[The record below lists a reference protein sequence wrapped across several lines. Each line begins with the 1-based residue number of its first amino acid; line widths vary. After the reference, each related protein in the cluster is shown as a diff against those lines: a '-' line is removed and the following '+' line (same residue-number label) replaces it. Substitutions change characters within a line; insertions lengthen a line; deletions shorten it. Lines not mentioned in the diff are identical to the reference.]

1 MTIKAKLKLITAV
14 IGIFSLI
21 IITLSIINTI
31 EKNSTLN
38 RTQELNILSQKLSLF
53 IHETQKERGASA
65 GFLGSKGK
73 KFTQILPKQRVLT
86 NDRNK
91 QLQAYLS
98 TLNLHL
104 FSNELKTKI
113 SSLQSDISKI
123 NKIRSSVDSLVIG
136 VKSEVAY
143 YSGMNKKALDIVA
156 LTAKLANTPE
166 LVKALDAYT
175 NFLKSKERAGI
186 ERAVLSNTFA
196 ANHFAKGL
204 FSKWIKLVA
213 EQESYLDSFLAMA
226 SQNDKDFY
234 HEKMKSKVV
243 EEVNKMRKIAE
254 EKARTGNFGVD
265 SVVWFKTITK
275 KINLLKEV
283 DDKLASD
290 NTILL
295 KNIKSKTI
303 KNAAITIAGYTIFA
317 IAMFILIFIISKGV
331 NKNVAESLKKI
342 KCVSND
348 LDLTC
353 DVMVRG
359 KDEISQISQA
369 LHTMITAFKQTVY
382 EAIDVSTS
390 TLSQSLSLNQIVD
403 TLNINSETTD
413 QKMNGINDLVS
424 EVGDRLDAIEEG
436 AITAT
441 EDLEKTFSI
450 LDNTVK
456 KLESVVVSI
465 EEGNANQQQLVQKVV
480 FLTEQAQNIK
490 EVLGIISDIA
500 DQTNLLALNAA
511 IEAARAGEHGRG
523 FAVVADEVRK
533 LAERTQKS
541 LTEISANVNLITQ
554 NVTEISDETNQ
565 TSSNMELIA
574 TSAQELIETSQNAK
588 DNLSISTEKSKDVVH
603 QSTFIATKTK
613 QLIQNMSEIIEI
625 TDKNNEL
632 RHSIEKT
639 ASVLSK
645 DSTKLKDTLHKFKV

>member
-14 IGIFSLI
+14 IGVFSLI
-21 IITLSIINTI
+21 IIALSITDAIK
-31 EKNSTLN
+31 KNSTIN
-38 RTQELNILSQKLSLF
+38 RAQELNILSQKLSLF

-86 NDRNK
+86 NHRNK
-91 QLQAYLS
+91 QLQTYLS

-104 FSNELKTKI
+104 FSNELKKKI

-123 NKIRSSVDSLVIG
+123 GKIRSLVDGLDIG

-143 YSGMNKKALDIVA
+143 YSGMNKRALDIVA
-156 LTAKLANTPE
+156 LTAKLANTSE

-204 FSKWIKLVA
+204 FPKWIKLVA
-213 EQESYLDSFLAMA
+213 EQESYMDSFLAMA

-234 HEKMKSKVV
+234 HKKMKSKVV
-243 EEVNKMRKIAE
+243 EEVNEMRKIAE

-265 SVVWFKTITK
+265 SIVWFKTITK

-303 KNAAITIAGYTIFA
+303 KNATITIAGYTIFA

-342 KCVSND
+342 KCVSSD

-353 DVMVRG
+353 DVIVHG

-369 LHTMITAFKQTVY
+369 LHTMIMAFRQTVY

-390 TLSQSLSLNQIVD
+390 TLSQSLGLNKIVD
-403 TLNINSETTD
+403 TLNKNSETTD

-424 EVGDRLDAIEEG
+424 EVGDRLDKIEEG
-436 AITAT
+436 AITTT

-456 KLESVVVSI
+456 RLESVIISI
-465 EEGNANQQQLVQKVV
+465 EEGNVSQQQLVQKVV

-554 NVTEISDETNQ
+554 NVTEISDETNH

-574 TSAQELIETSQNAK
+574 TSAQELISTSQNAK
-588 DNLSISTEKSKDVVH
+588 DNLSISTKKSKDVVH

-613 QLIQNMSEIIEI
+613 QLIQNMSEIIKI

-639 ASVLSK
+639 ASILSE

>member
-1 MTIKAKLKLITAV
+1 MTIKTKLKLITAV

-21 IITLSIINTI
+21 VISLSITDAIK
-31 EKNSTLN
+31 KNSMTN
-38 RTQELNILSQKLSLF
+38 RTQKLNILSQKLSLF

-73 KFTQILPKQRVLT
+73 KFAQILPKQRILT
-86 NDRNK
+86 NHRSK

-104 FSNELKTKI
+104 FSNELKNEI
-113 SSLQSDISKI
+113 LSFQSDISKI
-123 NKIRSSVDSLVIG
+123 SKIRSLVDNLGISVT
-136 VKSEVAY
+136 SEVAY
-143 YSGMNKKALDIVA
+143 YSRMNKKALDIVA
-156 LTAKLANTPE
+156 LTAKLANTPK

-204 FSKWIKLVA
+204 FPKWLKLVA
-213 EQESYLDSFLAMA
+213 EQESYIDSFLAMA

-234 HEKMKSKVV
+234 HKEMKSKVIA
-243 EEVNKMRKIAE
+243 EVNKIRKIAE

-275 KINLLKEV
+275 KINLLKKV
-283 DDKLASD
+283 DDKLAHD
-290 NTILL
+290 NTVLL
-295 KNIKSKTI
+295 KNIKSKII
-303 KNAAITIAGYTIFA
+303 KNATITITSYTIFT

-331 NKNVAESLKKI
+331 NENVAQSLKKI

-348 LDLTC
+348 LDLTY
-353 DVMVRG
+353 DVIVQG
-359 KDEISQISQA
+359 EDEISQISQA
-369 LHTMITAFKQTVY
+369 LHTMITVFRQTVY

-390 TLSQSLSLNQIVD
+390 TLSQSLGLNKVVD
-403 TLNINSETTD
+403 TLNENSKTTD
-413 QKMNGINDLVS
+413 QKINSVNNLVS
-424 EVGDRLDAIEEG
+424 AVGNRLDIVEEG
-436 AITAT
+436 AITTT
-441 EDLEKTFSI
+441 EDLEKTFII

-465 EEGNANQQQLVQKVV
+465 EEGNENQQQLVQKVS

-554 NVTEISDETNQ
+554 NITEISEETNHI
-565 TSSNMELIA
+565 SSKMEIIA
-574 TSAQELIETSQNAK
+574 TSAQELISTSQNAK
-588 DNLSISTEKSKDVVH
+588 DNLSISTKKSKDVVH

-632 RHSIEKT
+632 RHSIETT
-639 ASVLSK
+639 ASVLSE
-645 DSTKLKDTLHKFKV
+645 DSIKLKDTLHKFKV